1 VREKDFPPLEEPV
14 RRTRKNSPEP
24 DAVHATDPVNLQEEP
39 MSQPLS
45 PAQKLQH
52 RINYNK
58 QLVIQMQIKM
68 QNLQEQIK
76 LTQESIQSD
85 EAKLAKMGQSPTR

>member
-1 VREKDFPPLEEPV
+1 
-14 RRTRKNSPEP
+14 
-24 DAVHATDPVNLQEEP
+24 